1 MSEIKT
7 TTWLGV
13 AILLLQIAIK
23 IGKDMKA

>member
-1 MSEIKT
+1 MNDIKT